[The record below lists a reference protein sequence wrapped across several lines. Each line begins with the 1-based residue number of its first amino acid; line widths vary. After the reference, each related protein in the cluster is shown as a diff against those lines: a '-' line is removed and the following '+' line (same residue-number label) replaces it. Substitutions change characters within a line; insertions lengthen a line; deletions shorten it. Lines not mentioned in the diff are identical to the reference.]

1 MRNLTLTLFK
11 LIRLV
16 SRLFRTLV
24 IQKAGENQMKT
35 DTLITFLI
43 FNFRIANGRFLHRIF
58 LANFGP
64 ETEHGRYW
72 TIYFR
77 IIVQL
82 EFFDENGIHY
92 LKNISDSD
100 N

>member
-1 MRNLTLTLFK
+1 MKFDANTIRK

-24 IQKAGENQMKT
+24 VQKAGENQMQT
-35 DTLITFLI
+35 DTLLTIMI
-43 FNFRIANGRFLHRIF
+43 VNFRIAHGRFLQRIF

-64 ETEHGRYW
+64 ETEHGRDW
-72 TIYFR
+72 THYFR

-82 EFFDENGIHY
+82 EFRIF
-92 LKNISDSD
+92 
-100 N
+100 